1 MSKEPSPI
9 PASNIFI
16 DTEPLQHNLTWDID
30 DQNNA
35 SGLIIYRSFI
45 QEEGEIPNLLIN
57 SSNGLPEQEEWQ
69 WEVVHETTNIDTT
82 FIDTVN
88 IFSDLTDSELKN
100 IQELC
105 KTRKYPKNSMIILEE
120 EMGDVVFIVMSG
132 TVKITRVND
141 EGKEVI
147 LAMLGS
153 GEVFGEMAI
162 LDGESRSANALSQE
176 NCEVITINREDFLN
190 LLKTNNKV
198 SLNLMTEF
206 AIRLRKSD
214 QQIEALSLDDAEHRI
229 GVSILNLAEELGVI
243 RQGVVTVDNLP
254 YQQDIANMAGTS
266 RETVSR
272 VMKIFE
278 DRGLITKAGHKLSIP
293 DYAFFKRIFG

>member
-1 MSKEPSPI
+1 
-9 PASNIFI
+9 
-16 DTEPLQHNLTWDID
+16 LDID
-30 DQNNA
+30 FLK
-35 SGLIIYRSFI
+35 S
-45 QEEGEIPNLLIN
+45 
-57 SSNGLPEQEEWQ
+57 
-69 WEVVHETTNIDTT
+69 
-82 FIDTVN
+82 VN
-88 IFSDLTDSELKN
+88 IFSDLSESELN
-100 IQELC
+100 SIQEIC

-176 NCEVITINREDFLN
+176 NCEVITINREDFLS

-243 RQGVVTVDNLP
+243 RQGVVTVENLP

-272 VMKIFE
+272 VMKTFE
-278 DRGLITKAGHKLSIP
+278 DRGLITKTGHKLSIP

>member
-1 MSKEPSPI
+1 MDLD
-9 PASNIFI
+9 F
-16 DTEPLQHNLTWDID
+16 L
-30 DQNNA
+30 
-35 SGLIIYRSFI
+35 RS
-45 QEEGEIPNLLIN
+45 
-57 SSNGLPEQEEWQ
+57 
-69 WEVVHETTNIDTT
+69 
-82 FIDTVN
+82 VN
-88 IFSDLTDSELKN
+88 IFSDLSENELIN
-100 IQELC
+100 IKDVC
-105 KTRKYPKNSMIILEE
+105 TTRNYPKNSMIILEE
-120 EMGDVVFIVMSG
+120 EMGDVVFIVMAG

-176 NCEVITINREDFLN
+176 NCEVVTINREDFLN
-190 LLKTNNKV
+190 IIKTNNKV
-198 SLNLMTEF
+198 ALNLMTEF
-206 AIRLRKSD
+206 AVRLRKSD

-229 GVSILNLAEELGVI
+229 GVSILNLAEEMGVI
-243 RQGVVTVDNLP
+243 RQGSVTVENLP

-278 DRGLITKAGHKLSIP
+278 ERGLITKEGHTLSIP

>member
-1 MSKEPSPI
+1 M
-9 PASNIFI
+9 
-16 DTEPLQHNLTWDID
+16 DID
-30 DQNNA
+30 FLK
-35 SGLIIYRSFI
+35 S
-45 QEEGEIPNLLIN
+45 
-57 SSNGLPEQEEWQ
+57 
-69 WEVVHETTNIDTT
+69 
-82 FIDTVN
+82 VN
-88 IFSDLTDSELKN
+88 IFSDLSESELN
-100 IQELC
+100 SIQEIC

-120 EMGDVVFIVMSG
+120 EMGDVVFVVMSG

-176 NCEVITINREDFLN
+176 NCEVVTINREDFLN

-243 RQGVVTVDNLP
+243 RQGAVTVENLP

-272 VMKIFE
+272 VMKTFE
-278 DRGLITKAGHKLSIP
+278 DRGLITKTGHKLSIP

>member
-1 MSKEPSPI
+1 MCIRDSVMSI
-9 PASNIFI
+9 
-16 DTEPLQHNLTWDID
+16 
-30 DQNNA
+30 
-35 SGLIIYRSFI
+35 
-45 QEEGEIPNLLIN
+45 
-57 SSNGLPEQEEWQ
+57 
-69 WEVVHETTNIDTT
+69 
-82 FIDTVN
+82 
-88 IFSDLTDSELKN
+88 
-100 IQELC
+100 
-105 KTRKYPKNSMIILEE
+105 KTYPKNSMIILEE

-176 NCEVITINREDFLN
+176 NCEVVTINREDFLN

-243 RQGVVTVDNLP
+243 RQGAVTVENLP

-272 VMKIFE
+272 VMKTFE
-278 DRGLITKAGHKLSIP
+278 DRGLITKTGHKLSIP

>member
-1 MSKEPSPI
+1 MDLD
-9 PASNIFI
+9 F
-16 DTEPLQHNLTWDID
+16 L
-30 DQNNA
+30 
-35 SGLIIYRSFI
+35 
-45 QEEGEIPNLLIN
+45 
-57 SSNGLPEQEEWQ
+57 SS
-69 WEVVHETTNIDTT
+69 VS
-82 FIDTVN
+82 
-88 IFSDLTDSELKN
+88 IFSDLSDSELSN
-100 IQELC
+100 IQSLC

-120 EMGDVVFIVMSG
+120 EMGDVVFIVMTG

-162 LDGESRSANALSQE
+162 LDGESRSANALAQE
-176 NCEVITINREDFLN
+176 NCEVVTINREDFLN
-190 LLKTNNKV
+190 VIKTNNKV
-198 SLNLMTEF
+198 AINLMTEF

-229 GVSILNLAEELGVI
+229 GVSILNLAEEMGVI
-243 RQGVVTVDNLP
+243 RKGVVTVDNLP

-278 DRGLITKAGHKLSIP
+278 DRGLITKTGHKLSIP

>member
-1 MSKEPSPI
+1 M
-9 PASNIFI
+9 
-16 DTEPLQHNLTWDID
+16 LDID
-30 DQNNA
+30 FLK
-35 SGLIIYRSFI
+35 S
-45 QEEGEIPNLLIN
+45 
-57 SSNGLPEQEEWQ
+57 
-69 WEVVHETTNIDTT
+69 
-82 FIDTVN
+82 VN
-88 IFSDLTDSELKN
+88 IFSDLSETELAS
-100 IQELC
+100 IQQVC

-176 NCEVITINREDFLN
+176 NCEVVTINREDFLD

-206 AIRLRKSD
+206 AVRLRKSD

-229 GVSILNLAEELGVI
+229 GVSILNLAEEMGVI
-243 RQGVVTVDNLP
+243 RQGVVTIENLP

-278 DRGLITKAGHKLSIP
+278 ERGLITKTGHKLSIP